1 MQVQVGVFSAT
12 LPPEALEITKK
23 FMHKP
28 VRILVKRDELTLEGI
43 KQFYVDVGEENF
55 KIDVLCDLFE
65 TLAIT
70 QSVIFANTRRK
81 VRTCH
86 RVNPPESVSIHLP
99 EHQNLDLCYLTAAA
113 CPSGLLFVHRIA
125 FWVQRMYVHWWADR
139 NCALTVF
146 KSYVKHYVIMQSEM
160 LLGGSR
166 VVMSTRPLCDLASVA
181 QWWRVQCF
189 VDGATK

>member
-1 MQVQVGVFSAT
+1 MNRIVDAHQAVVCLQVGVFSAT

-55 KIDVLCDLFE
+55 KLDVLCDLYE

-81 VRTCH
+81 VRT
-86 RVNPPESVSIHLP
+86 P
-99 EHQNLDLCYLTAAA
+99 TAA
-113 CPSGLLFVHRIA
+113 G
-125 FWVQRMYVHWWADR
+125 
-139 NCALTVF
+139 
-146 KSYVKHYVIMQSEM
+146 
-160 LLGGSR
+160 
-166 VVMSTRPLCDLASVA
+166 ASNSLVS
-181 QWWRVQCF
+181 C
-189 VDGATK
+189 